1 MENKRLTRSRHERLL
16 AGVAG
21 GIGNYLNID
30 PLLVRLAF
38 LVLSL
43 VNGIGILLYLVLW
56 LLVPLEDSQAAD
68 TRDRVRAASLLRRR
82 RFAFPTVSPLYYGRF
97 DR

>member
-1 MENKRLTRSRHERLL
+1 VENKRLTRSRHERLL

-30 PLLVRLAF
+30 PLLIRLVF

-43 VNGIGILLYLVLW
+43 ANGVGILLYLVFW
-56 LLVPLEDSQAAD
+56 LLVPLEGSPAMD
-68 TRDRVRAASLLRRR
+68 TRDRVRENVDEMQIVARQLIDQVRD
-82 RFAFPTVSPLYYGRF
+82 RFRSS
-97 DR
+97 

>member
-30 PLLVRLAF
+30 PLLIRLVF

-43 VNGIGILLYLVLW
+43 ANGVGILLYLVFW
-56 LLVPLEDSQAAD
+56 LLVPLEGSPAMD
-68 TRDRVRAASLLRRR
+68 TRDRVRENVDEMQIVARQLIDQVRD
-82 RFAFPTVSPLYYGRF
+82 RFRSS
-97 DR
+97 